1 MLRGAGQNRDMLVAD
16 VAVGE
21 RRTRLGQLLE
31 LARDF
36 DPLHGRPAREFALPA
51 QPGRQREG
59 AIGLVFARLVE
70 ATHTRGEGG
79 LQRVNARLPDL
90 DERLA

>member
-1 MLRGAGQNRDMLVAD
+1 MLVAD

-36 DPLHGRPAREFALPA
+36 HPLHGRAAGEFALPA
-51 QPGRQREG
+51 QPGRQCER
-59 AIGLVFARLVE
+59 AVGLVLGRLVE
-70 ATHTRGEGG
+70 TANTRHEGG
-79 LQRVNARLPDL
+79 LQRVDSRLSDL
-90 DERLA
+90 D